1 MLVVVWWCGDDYIA
15 GERVVRN
22 GRRVY
27 QLVSVIVLVAVCCV
41 ELSSY
46 CTVVEYFFTSQDS
59 IRHKTEPTRLFYYL
73 PSTGH
78 M

>member
-41 ELSSY
+41 
-46 CTVVEYFFTSQDS
+46 
-59 IRHKTEPTRLFYYL
+59 R
-73 PSTGH
+73 
-78 M
+78 